1 LATLFAF
8 TGAAGVF
15 RELLLPSSFIRIPR
29 PNHFWYVLRCRSRV
43 GREHAEICVRV
54 DADCVMGPDALVYSV
69 PWFRDPEVGIV
80 GAMQEPRTDTVT
92 WFHRLR
98 SLEVLFQFRFAR
110 LAQSL
115 VDGVVV
121 ISGTLPEGSLSG

>member
-1 LATLFAF
+1 
-8 TGAAGVF
+8 
-15 RELLLPSSFIRIPR
+15 
-29 PNHFWYVLRCRSRV
+29 
-43 GREHAEICVRV
+43 
-54 DADCVMGPDALVYSV
+54 
-69 PWFRDPEVGIV
+69 V